1 MKPSEDEDFFFYIM
15 LFLAVFF
22 TFAISLLLS
31 WEG

>member
-1 MKPSEDEDFFFYIM
+1 MNDDEFFYIV

-22 TFAISLLLS
+22 TFAVTVILC

>member
-1 MKPSEDEDFFFYIM
+1 MNDDEFFYIM

-22 TFAISLLLS
+22 TFCISLLLS

>member
-1 MKPSEDEDFFFYIM
+1 MNNDDEFFYIM

-22 TFAISLLLS
+22 TFCISLLLS

>member
-1 MKPSEDEDFFFYIM
+1 MNNDDEFFYIM

-22 TFAISLLLS
+22 TLCISLLLS

>member
-1 MKPSEDEDFFFYIM
+1 MNNDDEFFYIT

-22 TFAISLLLS
+22 TFCISLLLS